1 MNIKQK
7 LILTTGLAVAVL
19 LTLVAVF
26 FYAETKLNTL
36 MATKEMVHQQ
46 ETNMLL
52 MRRHEKDFLA
62 RNDTKYVQRL
72 NDVAKQ
78 MIAQQQ
84 HLDSVFAEIELP
96 SAEFDHLARLFSEYQ
111 QKFEQLAQAKVTMG
125 LTPKEGLIG
134 ELRSAVHNIESL
146 LKSLNKDELLV
157 TMLQLRR
164 HEKDFM
170 LRLDMKYLSRFD
182 TTLDELKQRIAT
194 AQDISAPQKETL
206 LTLADAYQLKFTQY
220 VKQQQSIGLSS
231 DQGLLGDMRQTIHQT
246 ESQLTN
252 MAESMSAFTNTA
264 MGKIEQFVIVFT
276 IVVLVLLIVIA
287 WRIASS
293 INRSLALIHS
303 AMLNIDQ
310 SQDLSLR
317 IDYDGKDEIGDVSRS
332 INQMLSG
339 FQAVVGS
346 VNHTV
351 TQMNQQTQQ
360 LSNTAKRTAIDAE
373 RQRDETDMVAS
384 SVTEM
389 VGTIEDIAHSMET
402 AVVKTQT
409 AQNSANEGHAKVSSA
424 IDRISGL
431 SQRLQESVSTADAL
445 ATESQSI
452 SSVLNVIQDIA
463 EQTNLLALNAAIEAA
478 RAGEQGRGFA
488 VVADEV
494 RALASRTHDATIEV
508 STIINSLQERS
519 RTIVNIMKT
528 CDEDGL
534 KSREE
539 ASIIGDVLTTITHEV
554 NEIADMAH
562 AVASAIGQ
570 QSIAANEVSRNVEV
584 IREITSDTSEAVKLN
599 SQASQDISSQAHQL
613 EEVVSKFR
621 L

>member
-7 LILTTGLAVAVL
+7 LILNTGLAVAVL

-445 ATESQSI
+445 AKESQSI

-519 RTIVNIMKT
+519 RTIVNVMKT

-534 KSREE
+534 KSQEE